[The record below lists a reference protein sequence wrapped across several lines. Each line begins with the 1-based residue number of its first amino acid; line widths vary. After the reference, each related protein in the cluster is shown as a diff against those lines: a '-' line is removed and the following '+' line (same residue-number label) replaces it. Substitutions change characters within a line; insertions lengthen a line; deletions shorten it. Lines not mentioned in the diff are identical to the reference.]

1 MKVTKK
7 STKRE
12 IETTEVVCEISKQE
26 FDAICAKTAADVVTD
41 IMGDDPDTDD
51 IEVGVFMVTMFAKYV
66 SNLAKKM
73 FNPKANE
80 NPDKN
85 PDKNNKEEN

>member
-26 FDAICAKTAADVVTD
+26 FEAICAKTAADIVTD

-51 IEVGVFMVTMFAKYV
+51 IEVGVFMVTVFAKYANTLV
-66 SNLAKKM
+66 NKM

-80 NPDKN
+80 NPDK
-85 PDKNNKEEN
+85 DNNKEEI